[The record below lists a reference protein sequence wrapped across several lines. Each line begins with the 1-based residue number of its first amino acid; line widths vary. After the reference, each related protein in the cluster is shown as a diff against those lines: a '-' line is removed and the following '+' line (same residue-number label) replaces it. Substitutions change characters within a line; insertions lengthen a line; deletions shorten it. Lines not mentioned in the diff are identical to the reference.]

1 MAGRRM
7 TTARTLLPRR
17 LQAQPSLASRFA
29 VHASARPDIRRA
41 IAEIP
46 QELSVEAL
54 TAAYDAWLEGTVA
67 TTVKD
72 GIATIPVRG
81 VLTKGWSFWNYW
93 LGWSSYDQL
102 AHDLDVALADPDVR
116 GIILSV
122 DSPGGQVDGCA
133 ELGTRLL
140 AARQAAFGKPILAH
154 VDGLA
159 ASAAYWLASAAER
172 VVVAPTAM
180 AGSIGVIF
188 SFTDWAGAYEEIGV
202 RSTEIVST
210 QSPRKNPDPFEA
222 DGRAQYQVHADA
234 IAEVFLQAV
243 ATHRGTSRDTV
254 AAQFGQGDVFVGQ
267 AAIDAGLAD
276 ALGTFEATQRALAAE
291 LDASAAE
298 LITLQFARS
307 DARANP
313 ARVVSALSAA
323 VAHATTAP
331 TTTQEDAM
339 AGTQP
344 TGRSAAADPAEDE
357 TELPPSETPADEKQ
371 PSAEDTAEDTAADAP
386 QGDATEED
394 EEVTALT
401 RAHGA
406 VVARIRTRAASA
418 ERARIA
424 GIRSLGRVGQ
434 ESVLQGCIDDASC
447 TVERAALTLL
457 QHEQGKRAAHLRGV
471 RAEEQ
476 ALDAPDHH
484 ATPEASGDA
493 AVVGSIVSLL
503 HANTRR
509 PSTAGRA

>member
-1 MAGRRM
+1 MAGRRL
-7 TTARTLLPRR
+7 RSSLSPRPRR

-29 VHASARPDIRRA
+29 VHASARADIRRA
-41 IAEIP
+41 VAEIP

-102 AHDLDVALADPDVR
+102 AHDLDVALADPGVR
-116 GIILSV
+116 AIILNV

-133 ELGTRLL
+133 ELATRLL
-140 AARQAAFGKPILAH
+140 AAREELTGKPILAH

-172 VVVAPTAM
+172 VIVAPTAM

-188 SFTDWAGAYEEIGV
+188 SFTDWAGAYEAIGV

-210 QSPRKNPDPFEA
+210 QSPKKNPDPFEA
-222 DGRAQYQVHADA
+222 EGRAQYQVHADA

-254 AAQFGQGDVFVGQ
+254 AAQFGQGDLFVGQ

-323 VAHATTAP
+323 VAHAVTVAP
-331 TTTQEDAM
+331 PTTQEDAM

-357 TELPPSETPADEKQ
+357 TELPPSETPADEQQ
-371 PSAEDTAEDTAADAP
+371 PSAEDTEDTA
-386 QGDATEED
+386 TEAAQDEDTD
-394 EEVTALT
+394 EEVVALT
-401 RAHGA
+401 RAHSA
-406 VVARIRTRAASA
+406 VVARIRTQAATA

-424 GIRSLGRVGQ
+424 GIRALGRVGQ
-434 ESVLQGCIDDASC
+434 EAVLQACIDNAAC
-447 TVERAALTLL
+447 TVEKAALALL
-457 QHEQGKRAAHLRGV
+457 QHDQGQRAAHLRGV

>member
-1 MAGRRM
+1 MPNDRH
-7 TTARTLLPRR
+7 RR

-29 VHASARPDIRRA
+29 VHASAWADIRRA
-41 IAEIP
+41 VAEIP
-46 QELSVEAL
+46 QDLSVEAL

-102 AHDLDVALADPDVR
+102 AHDLEVSIADPEVR

-133 ELGTRLL
+133 ELGTRLF
-140 AARQAAFGKPILAH
+140 AARNAVLGKPILAH

-172 VVVAPTAM
+172 VIVAPTAM

-188 SFTDWAGAYEEIGV
+188 SFTDWTGAYEALGV
-202 RSTEIVST
+202 RQTDIVST
-210 QSPRKNPDPFEA
+210 QSPRKNPDPFAAE
-222 DGRAQYQVHADA
+222 GRAQYQVHADA

-267 AAIDAGLAD
+267 AAINAGLAD
-276 ALGTFEATQRALAAE
+276 AIGTFEATQRELVAE
-291 LDASAAE
+291 LDASDAE
-298 LITLQFARS
+298 IITLQFARS

-313 ARVVSALSAA
+313 GRIVSALSAA
-323 VAHATTAP
+323 VAQATAASP
-331 TTTQEDAM
+331 ITQEDAM

-344 TGRSAAADPAEDE
+344 TGQSAAADPADDE
-357 TELPPSETPADEKQ
+357 IDPTPSETPADEEQ
-371 PSAEDTAEDTAADAP
+371 PSAEDPTTVAADETD
-386 QGDATEED
+386 DADVE
-394 EEVTALT
+394 ALSRT
-401 RAHGA
+401 HGA
-406 VVARIRTRAASA
+406 VLARIRTQAATA

-424 GIRSLGRVGQ
+424 GIRALGRVGQ
-434 ESVLQGCIDDASC
+434 ETVLQACIDDADCSI
-447 TVERAALTLL
+447 EKAALALL
-457 QHEQGKRAAHLRGV
+457 QHDQGQRAAHLRGV

-484 ATPEASGDA
+484 AAPEASGDA